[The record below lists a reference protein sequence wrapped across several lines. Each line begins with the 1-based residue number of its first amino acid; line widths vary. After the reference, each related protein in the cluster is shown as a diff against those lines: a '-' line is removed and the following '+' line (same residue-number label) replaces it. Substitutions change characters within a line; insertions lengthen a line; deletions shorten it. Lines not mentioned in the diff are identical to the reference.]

1 MGETLMLPFSKPP
14 PLNRANRTTFPPY
27 FHDKPVSPD
36 PGYMSDFVPFCSIPR
51 TKKAG
56 CIAKKNTPRP
66 GCRRA
71 LQRRHLRTPE
81 PCLENPTADDRIA
94 HDSRKS
100 RMNRLC
106 LEPHRGTGF
115 QPVLAILTL
124 ENLGKKGLFSH
135 LPSNTGWKPVP
146 Q

>member
-1 MGETLMLPFSKPP
+1 MNTHFQNRPLPAAYNVGHSLRIF
-14 PLNRANRTTFPPY
+14 TTSPFRPIPGTCPIL
-27 FHDKPVSPD
+27 FH
-36 PGYMSDFVPFCSIPR
+36 FVPFRVP
-51 TKKAG
+51 KKAG
-56 CIAKKNTPRP
+56 CIVQTNSRRP
-66 GCRRA
+66 DCRLS

-81 PCLENPTADDRIA
+81 PCLENPTADVRID
-94 HDSRKS
+94 HYLRKS

-106 LEPHRGTGF
+106 LEPRPGTGF